1 MKTDLKIK
9 EDVLEELEWQPNID
23 KNQIEVTVN
32 DGIVTLK
39 GTVDSYSKKIAAENA
54 AQNVYGV
61 KAVVE
66 DIKIKYHSGKG
77 KTDKD
82 IAKAAVDTLKW
93 NSSVPDESIKIKVE
107 DAWVYL
113 SGVVPWEYQKNAAK
127 KAIQKLHGVEGVIN
141 NIVIQPTLN
150 PIEVQ
155 SRISRAFERSAK
167 LEAKKIIVEVN
178 GSTVKL
184 TGTVHSVAEKDE
196 ARRAA
201 FLAPGVTKVENNLIV
216 DYHPHYAL

>member
-9 EDVLEELEWQPNID
+9 EDILTELEWQPNVDEMQID
-23 KNQIEVTVN
+23 VFVK

-39 GTVDSYSKKIAAENA
+39 GTVDSYAKKITAENA

-66 DIKIKYHSGKG
+66 DIEIKYNTGKV
-77 KTDKD
+77 KTDTE
-82 IAKAAVDTLKW
+82 IAKAVIDTLKW
-93 NSSVPDESIKIKVE
+93 NSSVPEKSIKIKVE

-113 SGVVPWEYQKNAAK
+113 AGVVPWEYQKNAAK
-127 KAIQKLHGVEGVIN
+127 KAVQKLHGIEGVIN
-141 NIVIQPTLN
+141 NIVIKPTLN

-155 SRISRAFERSAK
+155 SRISKALERSAK
-167 LEAKKIIVEVN
+167 LEAKKIKVEVT
-178 GSTVKL
+178 GHTVKL

-196 ARRAA
+196 ARKAA
-201 FLAPGVTKVENNLIV
+201 FLAPGFTRVENNLLV
-216 DYHPHYAL
+216 DYHPEYA

>member
-66 DIKIKYHSGKG
+66 DIKIKYNSGKG

-127 KAIQKLHGVEGVIN
+127 KLSKN
-141 NIVIQPTLN
+141 C
-150 PIEVQ
+150 
-155 SRISRAFERSAK
+155 
-167 LEAKKIIVEVN
+167 
-178 GSTVKL
+178 TVLK
-184 TGTVHSVAEKDE
+184 A
-196 ARRAA
+196 
-201 FLAPGVTKVENNLIV
+201 
-216 DYHPHYAL
+216 